1 VSLLCDALP
10 RITSL
15 RHLSLIGNRLSV
27 EHVKSLIAAAAGLRG
42 LHFDLRHNPAYPS
55 AVPHLPA
62 GWLLDL
68 GPPYRPVQE
77 RESVTGAPDYVVQY
91 CSITKM
97 VEYQNKSFEELRY
110 DSANMANMAAAL

>member
-1 VSLLCDALP
+1 M
-10 RITSL
+10 TYG
-15 RHLSLIGNRLSV
+15 HLMNV
-27 EHVKSLIAAAAGLRG
+27 EHVTSLIAAAAGLRE
-42 LHFDLRHNPAYPS
+42 LHVDLRQNPAYPS
-55 AVPHLPA
+55 AVPNLPT

-77 RESVTGAPDYVVQY
+77 RESVTGAPDHVVQY

-110 DSANMANMAAAL
+110 DSANMANVAAAPSLVPL